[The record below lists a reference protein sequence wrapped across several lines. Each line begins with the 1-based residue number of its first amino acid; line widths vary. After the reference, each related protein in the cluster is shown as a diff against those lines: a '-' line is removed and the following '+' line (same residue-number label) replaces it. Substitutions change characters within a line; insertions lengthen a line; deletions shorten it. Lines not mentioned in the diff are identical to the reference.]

1 MTTKNHFKFYITLL
15 LGLSSLNLQ
24 AQETGTVDTL
34 QQEQNNQKID
44 TLEFEIS
51 GSKVVIYT
59 NKNKKQGEEGKIKKT
74 RKANAIWKGFFIGVN
89 GYIDNQNNL
98 NPQDPYEFMELNV
111 ARSRTYQ
118 LNIIEKKLN
127 LYNQNFH
134 LITGLGL
141 HWNYYR
147 FEKDITL
154 VNADKYGH
162 LNPTT
167 PIIGI
172 TDSSRSYQR
181 SQFSTRSIAVPL
193 LLNFCANPSQ
203 KKSKQFSFAFGVVG
217 NLRYSVKSKTVYNDG
232 FFRSSQVFRS
242 NLGVA
247 PLSLDATVRM
257 RIGNFNLM
265 GNYGLTGLF
274 LKDKGPVLTPFSLGI
289 ALVNF

>member
-1 MTTKNHFKFYITLL
+1 MTTKNHFKFYITLM
-15 LGLSSLNLQ
+15 LGVCSFNMQ
-24 AQETGTVDTL
+24 AQETVLTDTVR
-34 QQEQNNQKID
+34 QEQNEPKID

-59 NKNKKQGEEGKIKKT
+59 NKKQDKNSVTKKT
-74 RKANAIWKGFFIGVN
+74 RKANTIWNGFYIGVN
-89 GYIDNQNNL
+89 AYVDNQNNL

-217 NLRYSVKSKTVYNDG
+217 NLRYSVKSKSVYNDG

-257 RIGNFNLM
+257 RIGSFSLM

-274 LKDKGPVLTPFSLGI
+274 LKDKGPALTPFSIGI